1 MGDAQPSITVSG
13 YLSLDTIVCPRGTF
27 EDVPGGAALYA
38 ALGARAAG
46 ASVHLRACLCRDF
59 PRAVLDSLAAL
70 GIDLRGLEPAPGRTR
85 RARLED
91 RDASRRGPTRRSSP
105 HFSHAGWWKRT
116 RELAPAPPRLR
127 ADAVVITAMPADTL
141 AVHAETARALGARV
155 VVDTSEAF
163 AEAEPEALL
172 AVLSRIDLFAPSREE
187 IRLLLPGVSD
197 EAARRDL
204 ESRCS
209 HLVQKR
215 GPDGLWWSSAGQA
228 PFLQESRA
236 DTIVDSTGAGDAA
249 VGALAAGFSREAA
262 VPDILLESSEIAARA
277 VAGVGPSGLG
287 LDLPG
292 ARSD

>member
-59 PRAVLDSLAAL
+59 PRVALDGLAAL

-91 RDASRRGPTRRSSP
+91 RDAAPRSPTRRSSP
-105 HFSHAGWWKRT
+105 HFSDADWWTRT
-116 RELAPAPPRLR
+116 RELAPAPPRLP

-163 AEAEPEALL
+163 AAAEPEALL
-172 AVLSRIDLFAPSREE
+172 AVLPRVDLFAPSREE
-187 IRLLLPGVSD
+187 IRLLLPGVPD

-204 ESRCS
+204 ELRCS
-209 HLVQKR
+209 NVVQKR
-215 GPDGLWWSSAGQA
+215 GPEGLWWSSAGQA
-228 PFLQESRA
+228 PCRQESRA
-236 DTIVDSTGAGDAA
+236 GAVVDSTGAGDAA
-249 VGALAAGFSREAA
+249 VGAIAVGFSREIP
-262 VPDILLESSEIAARA
+262 VPEILLESSEIAARA

-287 LDLPG
+287 LVLPG
-292 ARSD
+292 ERSD